1 MLSVS
6 ERDVRIIF
14 RKLQEKYDQNKNSGI
29 IMEHGKK
36 EIDAM
41 KNIITIQHTQ
51 SVHHTNGMV
60 GSWTDWELTE
70 IGKQQADNI
79 GRNLKAE
86 LVGKDFIMYSSD
98 LLRAK
103 QTAEII
109 AEHLCII
116 PIFKMELKERNLG
129 KCCGKSIQWLRDN
142 IECQEKTIDDRLF
155 SDAESRRDEWNRL
168 KPFFDSIMSDNSENI
183 IIVSHGDL
191 LSVFNSMFLGL
202 SVESINNGE
211 IFGLSGGV
219 SEMFENN
226 EGKRFIKRISDMSYI
241 R

>member
-1 MLSVS
+1 
-6 ERDVRIIF
+6 
-14 RKLQEKYDQNKNSGI
+14 
-29 IMEHGKK
+29 
-36 EIDAM
+36 M
-41 KNIITIQHTQ
+41 KNIITVQHTQ
-51 SVHHTNGMV
+51 SIHHTNGMV

-70 IGKQQADNI
+70 TGKQQADNI
-79 GRNLKAE
+79 GKNLKAE
-86 LVGKDFIMYSSD
+86 LAGKNFIMYSSD

-103 QTAEII
+103 QTAQII
-109 AEHLCII
+109 AEHLGVT
-116 PIFKMELKERNLG
+116 PIFKSELKERNLG
-129 KCCGKSIQWLRDN
+129 KCCGKSVQWLRDN

-168 KPFFDSIMSDNSENI
+168 KPFFDDIMSDDSENI

-202 SVESINNGE
+202 NVESINTGE

-219 SEMFENN
+219 SQMFENN

>member
-1 MLSVS
+1 
-6 ERDVRIIF
+6 
-14 RKLQEKYDQNKNSGI
+14 
-29 IMEHGKK
+29 
-36 EIDAM
+36 M
-41 KNIITIQHTQ
+41 KNIITVQHTQ

-70 IGKQQADNI
+70 TGKQQADNI
-79 GRNLKAE
+79 GKNLKAE
-86 LVGKDFIMYSSD
+86 LAGKNFIMYSSD

-103 QTAEII
+103 QTAHII
-109 AEHLCII
+109 AEHLGVT
-116 PIFKMELKERNLG
+116 PIFKSELKERNLG
-129 KCCGKSIQWLRDN
+129 KCCGKSVQWLRDN

-168 KPFFDSIMSDNSENI
+168 KPFFDDIMSDDSENI

-202 SVESINNGE
+202 NVESINNSE
-211 IFGLSGGV
+211 VFGLSGGV
-219 SEMFENN
+219 SHMFENN